1 MNNDISA
8 TKCIALNIIFHEEKG
23 GGGHFQNSA
32 KQIKNCAEQIAE
44 NKDFKLFIVFEEGE
58 SWKGLQRKGRGR

>member
-8 TKCIALNIIFHEEKG
+8 TKCIALNIIFHEEEG
-23 GGGHFQNSA
+23 GRYFSEFC
-32 KQIKNCAEQIAE
+32 KT
-44 NKDFKLFIVFEEGE
+44 NKKLRRIDFKLFIVFEEGE